1 MNNNNNKKLID
12 TKTNKQISGYQ
23 RARGVGKGEMGKA
36 GQLIW

>member
-1 MNNNNNKKLID
+1 MDNNNNKKLID
-12 TKTNKQISGYQ
+12 TKKQISGYQ